1 MKRRFLASLL
11 ALVMILGLL
20 PVTALADNEAPA
32 PEQTVYAVGE
42 GINVTGLSGDVT
54 ISGYMDAKDWY
65 VTDGLV
71 LMYDGIYNAGM
82 NVHDDNATNWTN
94 LVDSTFALINSAA
107 ATNNEWTANGLQMR
121 GASGS
126 ITLPEVNPDGED
138 AEKYTF
144 ANGLSVEMAWTPDPT
159 TFNGHKEGGDY
170 VYTLTRKTADTQKYA
185 QGSLMGLRSDGVV
198 LYYNKLTNVEGNNAN
213 WVTSGKKIT
222 TNYYAAYF
230 SSDKDGNESAFN
242 TNDGVQFS
250 TTVRQTLKAD
260 KLFNIRTV
268 NLSTSAHSWNP
279 VIAVNAL
286 RIYKRALSEE
296 EQKQNAAVDALRYQ
310 SGTYV
315 APGFVT
321 VGSNTVDLTEC
332 TFVNGVGHVGET
344 TVNAGENGTLTLRL
358 THEGTYTLTF
368 TQGETVTTKV
378 VKIISEADKNAA
390 DAVADNIAR
399 LPQADT
405 LTAENYQ
412 DALSAIAQAQT
423 GYEALNDVQ
432 KERVG
437 AANKAKLDACVAKI
451 DELAQG
457 TLEITLTY
465 DVNGGT
471 LPDGVASKK
480 IKYKEAYTLDVPTRK
495 NFRFDGWYLGQTQ
508 LTGPDG
514 QSLTPW
520 ANLQGATITAHWT
533 NNAEVTGASL
543 EINEAADVYALARI
557 LGNTGT
563 EEDYQRFGYTKSNE
577 NLSKLQQASYVLKK
591 DIALDDQNGT
601 FYGIPNFKGTFD
613 GQNKMITV
621 KFDLRGTWNTT
632 TRFGCLFASL
642 DGGTVKNVN
651 FTGTLTGTVNVTAG
665 LQDVAVVAGYTSNG
679 ATIQNVTTNV
689 TMDLNFSTT
698 TTGTCV
704 YVGAFVGRAHGG
716 ADKLVGCVN
725 AADLTARFTGFS
737 ANGGCRLAGL
747 VGHAYSGVTFT
758 NCKNSGNIDSS
769 GSNTQTLTGG
779 MIGSGASNV
788 FTNCKLSGNVDGGD
802 YVVAPYKSMGDS
814 STGNVMVVTVTG
826 SAGQTIA
833 YTGDASQT
841 VTLTGTNTTATF
853 RIPVERKDDITE
865 NDAFSYEESLTVDG
879 VRLDWFK
886 LDNTKLTLA
895 LNTSKAA
902 ALHVPFQT
910 ESSALV
916 LKTEEDLLNLHKALN
931 EGDHDALAAIYTTIG
946 GQTITNDNTAK
957 IALETAYYKLGND
970 ITVTSTAFTGIGT
983 NGTPFSGHFDG
994 QGHTVTLSPSAA
1006 VTLGAS
1012 ADYGLFGYVRIGAN
1026 GAPAIHDLTVRIDT
1040 AVAASGH
1047 NAYVGTLAGQ
1057 ISGCDLTNVQIEVT
1071 KLTVTG
1077 GENYSLQVGGLAGS
1091 GFNNQSNNVSVAVN
1105 GPLTAAGSA
1114 PSIYLGG
1121 AFGSGVL
1128 RGPITV
1134 TYNTGA
1140 QLSAKNDKAASD
1152 KDKQPAG
1159 SACVGGLVG
1168 YNASGDM
1175 DLRGSKLVNA
1185 TGSTFP
1191 ITAEA
1196 LGAIHAGGWI
1206 GTLTDATASQER
1218 WLYVDGTTVMDGAFS
1233 VNATGSSNTVYA
1245 GGVAG
1250 STNVSFSVSIED
1262 YLNTAAV
1269 SGRIVGGLIGRA
1281 ANQGASNTIAIKN
1294 SANSGTLAGT
1304 TVGGL
1309 IGNVEAANMTF
1320 NNALYVKTGSVAMAV
1335 GNQKGTDAAGAIA
1348 LNADK
1353 VTNGTFGE
1361 TITDVLSANAP
1372 AALTVS
1378 DNAKL
1383 DGTGLTYTKAGDDQT
1398 VTFFWNG
1405 QELYSKTVDVAP
1417 KNMSGEEIEVVGVS
1431 NSYADDAAAADDA
1444 ANLRVLY
1451 NGQLL
1456 ENGKDFTVAAGNGS
1470 FTITFN
1476 GNYTGTQQH
1485 PYALNAAFTATAVG
1499 FDGAYDGKAHGIK
1512 VIADADAKI
1521 TYSDTADGN
1530 FTDNE
1535 ITLADVGVKIVYWK
1549 AVSSDGSKAITGSA
1563 VITITKAGQS
1573 LSYADTALRR
1583 ELGAPDF
1590 INPLTQSTAFGTI
1603 TYTSSTPA
1611 VATVDETGKVTI
1623 RGVGTTTI
1631 TATAA
1636 GSENYNT
1643 ASASYL
1649 LTVTS
1654 ATPVTPGEPAKNPFN
1669 PDAGKTKFVDVSDNA
1684 WYASAVNYAVD
1695 KGLMNGTGDNK
1706 FSPEADTT
1714 RGMIVTIL
1722 ARLDGKNTS
1731 GNPWYLAG
1739 QRWAMEYEI
1748 SDGTKMESAITREQ
1762 LITMLY
1768 RYAVKNGLEAV
1779 TLAENMSQFTDAS
1792 DVSAWA
1798 VPAMQWA
1805 VGQGL
1810 IQGSDGLLR
1819 PQANA
1824 SRAEVATILMR
1835 FCELLKK

>member
-1 MKRRFLASLL
+1 MKKRLLASLL
-11 ALVMILGLL
+11 VLVMILGLL
-20 PVTALADNEAPA
+20 PVTALAANEAPE
-32 PEQTVYAVGE
+32 EQTVYAVGE
-42 GINVTGLSGDVT
+42 AIEVTGLSGDVT

-82 NVHDDNATNWTN
+82 NQTDNAATTWTE
-94 LVDSTFALINSAA
+94 LTGKGADYALPLPINAENADNGWKNDGYYHKTGSAGKTLPA
-107 ATNNEWTANGLQMR
+107 LLTLANGF
-121 GASGS
+121 
-126 ITLPEVNPDGED
+126 TYE
-138 AEKYTF
+138 F
-144 ANGLSVEMAWTPDPT
+144 AFDRDDVSAWTENTNYKPLV
-159 TFNGHKEGGDY
+159 NIGYKE
-170 VYTLTRKTADTQKYA
+170 TADQDA
-185 QGSLMGLRSDGVV
+185 QTGYVSIGNMSKGGTV
-198 LYYNKLTNVEGNNAN
+198 LFYGTNKKVGGQNE
-213 WVTSGKKIT
+213 
-222 TNYYAAYF
+222 NYYF
-230 SSDKDGNESAFN
+230 SKSVTTG
-242 TNDGVQFS
+242 QFS
-250 TTVRQTLKAD
+250 TRTFQLTNNGTAAIKRGYAD
-260 KLFNIRTV
+260 GQFIKGSAKPSDGFNTGA
-268 NLSTSAHSWNP
+268 TSISAQIDRVTIP
-279 VIAVNAL
+279 EYTIKTETENAEKIGHTTYAI
-286 RIYKRALSEE
+286 RIYSKPLSDSDIA
-296 EQKQNAAVDALRYQ
+296 QNYTVDKARFQ
-310 SGTYV
+310 DKTYV
-315 APGFVT
+315 APGSVT
-321 VGSNTVDLTEC
+321 VGSNTVALTEC
-332 TFVNGVGHVGET
+332 TFDENGVGHVGET
-344 TVNAGENGTLTLRL
+344 TVNAGENGTLTLKLNR
-358 THEGTYTLTF
+358 TGEYTLKFNSTEK
-368 TQGETVTTKV
+368 Q
-378 VKIISEADKNAA
+378 VKIISKAEADAA
-390 DAVADNIAR
+390 DAVTAKINA
-399 LPQADT
+399 LPDKVEDLT
-405 LTAENYQ
+405 LENLNAVAEAQTAYN
-412 DALSAIAQAQT
+412 ALS
-423 GYEALNDVQ
+423 DVQ

-437 AANKAKLDACVAKI
+437 QTLADKLDACVAKI
-451 DELAQG
+451 DELAQD

-471 LPDGVASKK
+471 LPDGVTSKN
-480 IKYKEAYTLDVPTRK
+480 IKYKAAYTLDVPTRK
-495 NFRFDGWYLGQTQ
+495 NFRFDGWYLGQAQ

-514 QSLTPW
+514 ASLAPW

-533 NNAEVTGASL
+533 NNAEVAGASL
-543 EINEAADVYALARI
+543 EINEPADIYALARI
-557 LGNTGT
+557 LAGGSDSADF
-563 EEDYQRFGYTKSNE
+563 ECFGLTVSDDNRT
-577 NLSKLQQASYVLKK
+577 LLQNASYALKT
-591 DIALDDQNGT
+591 DIALDDQNNT

-613 GQNKMITV
+613 GQNKTIDV
-621 KFDLRGTWNTT
+621 KFDLQGTWSKDTK
-632 TRFGCLFASL
+632 FGCLFATL

-665 LQDVAVVAGYTSNG
+665 LQDVAVVAGYTDNG

-689 TMDLNFSTT
+689 SMNLNFATSA
-698 TTGTCV
+698 TGPCV
-704 YVGAFVGRAHGG
+704 YIGAFVGRAHGG
-716 ADKLVGCVN
+716 ADKLVDCVN
-725 AADLTARFTGFS
+725 TADLIAKFTGFS

-747 VGHAYSGVTFT
+747 MGHAYAGVTFT
-758 NCKNSGNIDSS
+758 NCKNSGDIDSS
-769 GSNTQTLTGG
+769 KSYTQTLTGG
-779 MIGSGASNV
+779 MIGSGASNI
-788 FTNCKLSGNVDGGD
+788 FTNCELSGSVDGGD
-802 YVVAPYKSMGDS
+802 YVVAPYKSMGDG

-826 SAGQTIA
+826 AAGQTIA

-841 VTLTGTNTTATF
+841 VTLTSSNTTATF
-853 RIPVERKDDITE
+853 RIPVERKGDTTE

-886 LDNTKLTLA
+886 LDNTRLTLA
-895 LNTSKAA
+895 LNTSEAA

-916 LKTEEDLLNLHKALN
+916 LKTEEDLLNLQKALN
-931 EGDHDALAAIYTTIG
+931 EGDHAALAAIYTTIG
-946 GQTITNDNTAK
+946 GQTITNDNTAR

-994 QGHTVTLSPSAA
+994 QGHTVTLQRSTNAA
-1006 VTLGAS
+1006 IS
-1012 ADYGLFGYVRIGAN
+1012 SDDYGLFGYVRTGAN
-1026 GAPAIHDLTVRIDT
+1026 GAPAIHDLTVRIDAEVNT
-1040 AVAASGH
+1040 SGH
-1047 NAYVGTLAGQ
+1047 NAYVGALAGQ
-1057 ISGCDLTNVQIEVT
+1057 ISGCDLTNIQIEVT
-1071 KLTVTG
+1071 KLNVTG

-1091 GFNNQSNNVSVAVN
+1091 AFNNQASNVSVAVN

-1128 RGPITV
+1128 RGPVTV

-1140 QLSAKNDKAASD
+1140 QLSAENTRSSGAV
-1152 KDKQPAG
+1152 
-1159 SACVGGLVG
+1159 CIGGLVG

-1191 ITAEA
+1191 ISAEA

-1206 GTLTDATASQER
+1206 GELTDATASQER

-1233 VNATGSSNTVYA
+1233 VNANSSSNMVYA

-1269 SGRIVGGLIGRA
+1269 TSGNIAGGLIGRA
-1281 ANQGASNTIAIKN
+1281 SNRGDNNSITIKN
-1294 SANSGTLAGT
+1294 SANGGALAGK

-1309 IGNVEAANMTF
+1309 IGQLDVSNSAVTF
-1320 NNALYVKTGSVAMAV
+1320 EDALYVKTVSVTKAV
-1335 GNQKGTDAAGAIA
+1335 GNQKGTDAAGTIA
-1348 LNADK
+1348 LNADE
-1353 VTNGTFGE
+1353 VTNGAFGD
-1361 TITDVLSANAP
+1361 TITDVLSENAP

-1383 DGTGLTYTKAGDDQT
+1383 DGTGLTYTKAGNGQT

-1405 QELYSKTVDVAP
+1405 QELYSKTVNVAR
-1417 KNMSGEEIEVVGVS
+1417 KDMTNEQIEVIGVS
-1431 NSYADDAAAADDA
+1431 SSYADDTAAAADA

-1456 ENGKDFTVAAGNGS
+1456 ENGKDFTVTAENSS
-1470 FTITFN
+1470 FNITFS
-1476 GNYTGTQQH
+1476 GNYSGEQQRS
-1485 PYALNAAFTATAVG
+1485 YSIDSTFTATAAG
-1499 FDGAYDGKAHGIK
+1499 FECVYDGNAHGIK
-1512 VIADADAKI
+1512 VIASDGAVV
-1521 TYSDTADGN
+1521 TYSNAANGDFAAE
-1530 FTDNE
+1530 E
-1535 ITLADVGVKIVYWK
+1535 ITQTDVGVKIVYWK
-1549 AVSSDGSKAITGSA
+1549 AVSSDGSKTITGSA
-1563 VITITKAGQS
+1563 VITITKANQS

-1590 INPLTQSTAFGTI
+1590 INPLNRSTVFGTI
-1603 TYTSSTPA
+1603 TYTSSNPT

-1623 RGVGTTTI
+1623 RGIGTTTI

-1654 ATPVTPGEPAKNPFN
+1654 ATPVTPSEPAKNPFN

-1684 WYASAVNYAVD
+1684 WYASAINYVVD

-1706 FSPEADTT
+1706 FSPNADTT

-1722 ARLDGKNTS
+1722 ARLS
-1731 GNPWYLAG
+1731 GQSTAGTPWYAAG
-1739 QRWAMEYEI
+1739 QRWAMEHEI
-1748 SDGTKMESAITREQ
+1748 SDGTNMTSAITREQ
-1762 LITMLY
+1762 LVTMLF

-1779 TLAENMSQFTDAS
+1779 TLAENLSRFTDAS
-1792 DVSAWA
+1792 SVSAWA

-1810 IQGSDGLLR
+1810 IQGSNGLLR

-1835 FCELLKK
+1835 FCELPNK